1 MASNLET
8 KLRISGDSTSAQ
20 AALRSTEEGLDRVGK
35 QAKKTG
41 DESAISGAKLADA
54 FKAAASA
61 LVVSKFV
68 EANRSVEDLN
78 MAFKAVTG
86 SAEAGATAM
95 QHARDVADRLGGDV
109 VQTADAFAQYL
120 AAIKGTTLEGDAGIA
135 VFDSVTAAMAA
146 MGRGSE
152 ATAHGLLALSQM
164 ASKGVISMEEL
175 RGQLGEALPGA
186 LTAMAR
192 GLGIS
197 NTDMIKLV
205 ESGKLL
211 AEDGLPA
218 LARAL
223 DELGGSGGKLQ
234 TFSAAWNRLKNTVD
248 AAFVTIGQGELWSGL
263 TKALEVAAILV
274 TGLSVEFARLGQTL
288 GVLTAAVANM
298 DFSHIGEALGD
309 VAANARVQYE
319 ELAKRLEIV
328 QPAAIKAADGLKTSS
343 AAATQAGANFVKL
356 GLDVAT
362 GINSLQEWSQRTETA
377 NKAIQAGIK
386 GQIDLAEALGREDEA
401 RRLAAQAA
409 EAQASASQNQVT
421 ALKGEI
427 GILSAQKAEYDAIIA
442 SGKQLSADKEK
453 QRDEIDKTLQKR
465 REELGVLEGE
475 TAQLKVAAQAA
486 KAEAQAKAD
495 QGKSVDALGAAY
507 RQATEEVKRMEA
519 EQRAGA
525 DAAGAI
531 ARTQEEMAQIRER
544 LFTASANASL
554 GDAAWAEK
562 VRELQG
568 EESRLR
574 DELERLLDV
583 QARGAAASQV
593 LAKAKELVTQRELEY
608 RAALDES
615 IRQSDIRLQ
624 QMQREAE
631 IIQQQ
636 LRAKQVQAAGAE
648 RVNLA
653 QAESLRIQAA
663 VQQALGNETRA
674 QELLAQAK
682 KKEEDASRAVVT
694 QKRLEAKA
702 ADESA
707 KAKRV
712 ELAELEKQLALTKE
726 KAKIDGQVTDTEKEQ
741 IQTAQAAVE
750 VARAQSKELDA
761 TAKAAKQY
769 AAAVAEGAQ
778 ANLDLAD
785 AQQQAE
791 RSARINAESMV
802 TQNAAITEAISLTAI
817 VRQNYYALSEAAG
830 KFFDIQMAG
839 VQSLEQWRDAL
850 SDRQFERVKRL
861 YEEQAG
867 GVERLTE
874 ALQSGTLS
882 AEELNAE
889 LARAE
894 RLVQGVGLNFSLL
907 DNTQL
912 GGLKSAIEA
921 AKGQLEQ
928 MQAQLNAMNE
938 DAAAGLRS
946 LQSEIAS
953 LQGDQVRVAAL
964 EHQERLLALQEKLN
978 AAVAAGNE
986 EATALFQQQIALED
1000 QRYKLQLDQLAA
1012 QAGDNQAAKL
1022 RAQME
1027 KEKVNSARDVADATK
1042 RAEDAAQATNQAAKD
1057 SESGFKGIYEWVVG
1071 AEKSSKDL
1079 AENLLALTKAPIKI
1093 PIQFTYG
1100 GNQDL
1105 LRALANA
1112 LGLANR
1118 AVPGGLQ

>member
-1 MASNLET
+1 MSSNLET

-186 LTAMAR
+186 LTAMAK

-197 NTDMIKLV
+197 TADLIKLT
-205 ESGKLL
+205 ESGQLL

-223 DELGGSGGKLQ
+223 DEIGGSGGKLQ
-234 TFSAAWNRLKNTVD
+234 TFSAAWTRLKNTVD
-248 AAFVTIGQGELWSGL
+248 AAFVTIGQGALWEGL
-263 TKALEVAAILV
+263 TKALELAVLLV
-274 TGLSVEFARLGQTL
+274 TSLSIEFVRLGQTI
-288 GVLTAAVANM
+288 GTVAGAVASL
-298 DFSHIGEALGD
+298 DFSQLGESLRK
-309 VAANARVQYE
+309 VAADARVQYE
-319 ELAKRLEIV
+319 DLGKRLESLN
-328 QPAAIKAADGLKTSS
+328 PAATKAADGIKE
-343 AAATQAGANFVKL
+343 AGDATAQAGTNFVKL
-356 GLDVAT
+356 GLDIAT
-362 GINSLQEWSQRTETA
+362 GTKSLQDWAQRSETA

-386 GQIDLAEALGREDEA
+386 GQLDLATALGREAEV
-401 RRLAAQAA
+401 RRLTVQAA
-409 EAQASASQNQVT
+409 TEQADASQKQIT
-421 ALKGEI
+421 ALRGEI
-427 GILSAQKAEYDAIIA
+427 GMLTAQKAEYDAIIA

-453 QRDEIDKTLQKR
+453 QRADLDALIQKR
-465 REELGVLEGE
+465 QEELRALEGE
-475 TAQLKVAAQAA
+475 NAQLRVAAQVAQ
-486 KAEAQAKAD
+486 AEAQAKAD
-495 QGKSVDALGAAY
+495 QGKSVDALGASY
-507 RQATEEVKRMEA
+507 RAATDEVKRLEA

-525 DAAGAI
+525 DSAGQI

-544 LFTASANASL
+544 LFTASANAAL

-562 VRELQG
+562 VRLLQG
-568 EESRLR
+568 EETRLG
-574 DELERLLDV
+574 DELERLIDV
-583 QARGAAASQV
+583 QARGAAAGKV
-593 LAKAKELVTQRELEY
+593 LAQARDLVTKRELEY

-615 IRQSDIRLQ
+615 IRQSETRLQ
-624 QMQREAE
+624 QMQRETE

-636 LRAKQVQAAGAE
+636 LQAKLAQAAGAE
-648 RVNLA
+648 RTNLA
-653 QAESLRIQAA
+653 QAETLRIQAA

-682 KKEEDASRAVVT
+682 KKEEDASQAVVQ
-694 QKRLEAKA
+694 QKRLEAQA
-702 ADESA
+702 AEEAA
-707 KAKRV
+707 KAKQAEV
-712 ELAELEKQLALTKE
+712 AELEKQLALLKE
-726 KAKIDGQVTDTEKEQ
+726 KANIDGIVTDAEREQ
-741 IQTAQAAVE
+741 IQTSQQALDL
-750 VARAQSKELDA
+750 ARAQSQELDA

-769 AAAVAEGAQ
+769 AQAVAEGAQ

-802 TQNAAITEAISLTAI
+802 TQNAQVKEWTNLTAI
-817 VRQNYYALSEAAG
+817 VRARYYELSEAAG
-830 KFFDIQMAG
+830 HFFDVQMAG
-839 VQSLEQWRDAL
+839 IQTLEQWRDAL
-850 SDRQFERVKRL
+850 SDRQFERVRRL

-882 AEELNAE
+882 AEDLNAE

-894 RLVQGVGLNFSLL
+894 RLVQGVGLNFNLL
-907 DNTQL
+907 DASQL
-912 GGLKSAIEA
+912 NGLKSAIEA
-921 AKGQLEQ
+921 ARGQLEQ
-928 MQAQLNAMNE
+928 MQDQLQAMNE

-964 EHQERLLALQEKLN
+964 DHQERLLVLQEKLN
-978 AAVAAGNE
+978 AAVAMGNE
-986 EATALFQQQIALED
+986 EAVNLFQQQIALED
-1000 QRYKLQLDQLAA
+1000 QRYKLQLDQVAA
-1012 QAGDNQAAKL
+1012 QAGDNEAAKL

-1027 KEKVNSARDVADATK
+1027 KEKVNAARDVAEATR
-1042 RAEDAAQATNQAAKD
+1042 RAEDAAQATNQAAQD
-1057 SESGFKGIYEWVVG
+1057 SESGFKGIYDWVMG
-1071 AEKSSKDL
+1071 AEKASRDL
-1079 AENLLALTKAPIKI
+1079 SENLLALTKAPVKI

-1118 AVPGGLQ
+1118 AVPGGLN